1 MLNIITY
8 LLIKHPVIS
17 LLNKHIKHTIP
28 VKYHILFWLG
38 YFIFNVLRWGSYFD
52 DYLYSFKSNLV
63 EFSIHIIIVYGNIFY
78 LIPKY
83 VLRKKYKSYIVI
95 MILILAMVYVIRTGL
110 NYILVTDLIFP
121 ESQVPLRFFD
131 INFIIEVILGEL
143 YVISFVTSIKLLVEW
158 FIEKKKNEDLVQ
170 LQLST
175 ELKYLR
181 NQIQPHFFF
190 NTLNNLYALTLSKS
204 DNAPQLVIKLSE
216 MMQYIL
222 YKVDS
227 SKTSLLKEI
236 IHVNNFIDIECL
248 RFGDRIESQLD
259 ITGDIEDVL
268 VPPLLFSSFV
278 ENCFKH
284 GLKENDKIK
293 IEMHF
298 KVFDKRY
305 LEFTIIN
312 NFNPS
317 LIKSNGIGNTNARR
331 RLKLLFA
338 TNFVMESKVIDNTYN
353 LYLKIPI

>member
-1 MLNIITY
+1 M
-8 LLIKHPVIS
+8 
-17 LLNKHIKHTIP
+17 
-28 VKYHILFWLG
+28 
-38 YFIFNVLRWGSYFD
+38 RWGSYFD

-83 VLRKKYKSYIVI
+83 VLRKKYKTYVGI
-95 MILILAMVYVIRTGL
+95 MILILALVYVIRTSL
-110 NYILVTDLIFP
+110 NYILVSDLIFP
-121 ESQVPLRFFD
+121 ESQVPSSFYD

-181 NQIQPHFFF
+181 TQIQPHFFF

-216 MMQYIL
+216 MMQYVL
-222 YKVDS
+222 YEVES

-248 RFGDRIESQLD
+248 RFGDRIDSQLD

-268 VPPLLFSSFV
+268 VPPLLFLSFV

-298 KVFDKRY
+298 KVVDKRY

-338 TNFVMESKVIDNTYN
+338 NNFIMESKVIENNYN
-353 LYLKIPI
+353 LFLKIPI